1 MSAAVLRSTGP
12 ARHVQRRSPMT
23 SHGHRVVATR
33 LLVALT
39 LIATGA
45 AVADAELMIVGNDQK
60 VVFDAEGNRQFVAP
74 GKDTISVVDITDR
87 EAPKIVASFPLMN
100 SIFGP
105 PTNLAITPDERLAIV
120 ANSVNWVQD
129 GAAWKP
135 APDNKLYVFNL
146 KSSPPSHIATVE
158 IGKQPS
164 GLAINRAGDRALVAN
179 RNDKSIS
186 VLSIQ
191 GNEVKLIDTV
201 AMGDEVASVAIT
213 PDGKRALATKF
224 PAHKIALLEING
236 QKVAYTKHDMP
247 VGLWPYNIDVTPN
260 GRIAI
265 SADNGNSG
273 APDGHVDTVSIIDL
287 GHNPPKVID
296 RVVVGD
302 APEGFAISPRGDVAV
317 AVLLGGA
324 SVPKS
329 MWFNIKR
336 NGSLAILKIDD
347 KKVTKVGEVEVG
359 GLPEGVVFS
368 PDGKYLYVGNYTDRD
383 VSILKVDGTKITDTG
398 KKLKLPG
405 QPASMRGRAR

>member
-1 MSAAVLRSTGP
+1 
-12 ARHVQRRSPMT
+12 MT
-23 SHGHRVVATR
+23 SHGHRAVVAR

-74 GKDTISVVDITDR
+74 GKDTILVVDITDR

-164 GLAINRAGDRALVAN
+164 GLAINHAGDLALIAN

-191 GNEVKLIDTV
+191 GNEVKLVDTV
-201 AMGDEVASVAIT
+201 PMGDEVASVAIT

-236 QKVAYTKHDMP
+236 QRVTYTKHDMP
-247 VGLWPYNIDVTPN
+247 VGLWPYNIDITPD
-260 GRIAI
+260 GKIGI

-287 GHNPPKVID
+287 EHRPPKVID

-302 APEGFAISPRGDVAV
+302 APEGFAISPKGNVAV

-324 SVPKS
+324 SVSKA
-329 MWFNIKR
+329 MWFNTKR
-336 NGSLAILKIDD
+336 NGSLAVLKIDG
-347 KKVTKVGEVEVG
+347 KKVTKVDEVEVG
-359 GLPEGVVFS
+359 GLPEGVVWS
-368 PDGKYLYVGNYTDRD
+368 SDGKYLYVGNYTDSD
-383 VSILKVDGTKITDTG
+383 ISILKVDGTKITDTG

-405 QPASMRGRAR
+405 QPASMRGRTQ

>member
-1 MSAAVLRSTGP
+1 MRGNHKEEPPVTSQSRCAAVL
-12 ARHVQRRSPMT
+12 
-23 SHGHRVVATR
+23 
-33 LLVALT
+33 VALMLVT
-39 LIATGA
+39 ALAS
-45 AVADAELMIVGNDQK
+45 VADADLMIIGNDEK

-74 GKDTISVVDITDR
+74 GKDTISIVDITDR
-87 EAPKIVASFPLMN
+87 EAPKILVSFPLMN

-120 ANSVNWVQD
+120 ANSVDWVQD
-129 GAAWKP
+129 GTAWKP
-135 APDNKLYVFNL
+135 APDTKLYVFNL
-146 KSSPPSHIATVE
+146 KTSPPSHLATVDV
-158 IGKQPS
+158 GKQPS
-164 GLAINRAGDRALVAN
+164 GLAITRAGDLALVAN

-236 QKVAYTKHDMP
+236 QKVTYTKHDMP

-317 AVLLGGA
+317 AVRLGGA

-359 GLPEGVVFS
+359 GLPEGVV
-368 PDGKYLYVGNYTDRD
+368 L
-383 VSILKVDGTKITDTG
+383 
-398 KKLKLPG
+398 
-405 QPASMRGRAR
+405 

>member
-1 MSAAVLRSTGP
+1 MTPNNYRAVL
-12 ARHVQRRSPMT
+12 VL
-23 SHGHRVVATR
+23 R
-33 LLVALT
+33 LLLVLATALVWSPPSA
-39 LIATGA
+39 L
-45 AVADAELMIVGNDQK
+45 ADLMIIGNDEK
-60 VVFDAEGNRQFVAP
+60 IVFDAEGNRAVAAP
-74 GKDTISVVDITDR
+74 GKDTISIVDISDR
-87 EAPKIVASFPLMN
+87 EAPKIVVSIPLMN

-105 PTNLAITPDERLAIV
+105 PVNLAITPDERLAIV
-120 ANSVNWVQD
+120 ANSVDWVQD
-129 GAAWKP
+129 GTSWKP

-146 KSSPPSHIATVE
+146 KTSPPSHIGTVE

-164 GLAINRAGDRALVAN
+164 GLAINRAGDLALVAN
-179 RNDKSIS
+179 RADKSIS

-201 AMGDEVASVAIT
+201 AMGDEVASVAFT
-213 PDGKRALATKF
+213 PDGKRALVTKF
-224 PAHKIALLEING
+224 AAHKIALLAIEG
-236 QKVAYTKHDMP
+236 QKVTYAKQDMP

-260 GRIAI
+260 GKIGI

-287 GHNPPKVID
+287 EQQPPRVVD

-302 APEGFAISPRGDVAV
+302 APEGFAISPKGDVAV

-324 SVPKS
+324 SVLKT
-329 MWFNIKR
+329 MWFNTKR
-336 NGSLAILKIDD
+336 NGSLAVLKIDG

-405 QPASMRGRAR
+405 QPASMRGRAQ